1 MAFAN
6 PTVPKPATNRVRRV
20 VTSLA
25 VTDRSAAALTLR
37 LTLAVVMFPH
47 GVQKLFGWFD
57 GPGLE
62 GTMAYFE
69 SIGLPAAV
77 GALTAIGEVVLPIL
91 LLAGLMTRIGALSIG
106 AIMLGAVVT
115 QHWAYG
121 FFMNWTGTK
130 AGEGIEYH
138 LLAVGIVLALVIQ
151 GGGRLSLDRLLT
163 RP

>member
-1 MAFAN
+1 MACA
-6 PTVPKPATNRVRRV
+6 TRSVPKPATDRVRRV
-20 VTSLA
+20 VASLA
-25 VTDRSAAALTLR
+25 ATDRSAAALTLR

-47 GVQKLFGWFD
+47 GGQKLFGWFG
-57 GPGLE
+57 GPGLG

-77 GALTAIGEVVLPIL
+77 GALTAIGEVVLPVL

-106 AIMLGAVVT
+106 AIMLGAVAT

-121 FFMNWTGTK
+121 FFMNWTGMK

-138 LLAVGIVLALVIQ
+138 LLALGIVLALGIQ
-151 GGGRLSLDRLLT
+151 GGGRLSLDRRL
-163 RP
+163 